1 MVGVGVIFIETM
13 LMGGIADGDYT
24 HGDFAHWYNNLGS
37 RVEEDLRED
46 GENTLRP
53 CSLKAMLM
61 EMSLTKA
68 MFMVN
73 FWDCGA
79 TEY

>member
-1 MVGVGVIFIETM
+1 MFIEAM
-13 LMGGIADGDYT
+13 VMGGIADGDYT
-24 HGDFAHWYNNLGS
+24 HGDFAHWCNNLGS
-37 RVEEDLRED
+37 RVEEDIRED
-46 GENTLRP
+46 GENP
-53 CSLKAMLM
+53 CSFKAMLM

-73 FWDCGA
+73 FWDRGA